1 MPGYRRALPIAIG
14 FEDAKVN
21 HPILRRL
28 WIHIPGIDHIDAFN
42 QAMDIATVLT
52 VHKVNGMRVVFIQNQ
67 VIKHNTSIG

>member
-1 MPGYRRALPIAIG
+1 MSEYRRALPIAIG
-14 FEDAKVN
+14 IEDAKFN

-28 WIHIPGIDHIDAFN
+28 WIHIQGIDHAGAFN
-42 QAMDIATVLT
+42 QTMGIATVLT